1 MPPATSESRFGLNFR
16 LLLICFVAVS
26 ISLPMAWVST
36 AKVLLFFSGLAY
48 LINGYFTKRSDTDL
62 YALWTT
68 KLVLVIL
75 LAFSTSLM
83 WTEAD
88 MGIAAMALL
97 KHSKLI
103 SLVFLVL
110 IIRTGREARIGLL
123 IFATGQ
129 IFLLLSSWL
138 LAVGVPIAWTTNPTG
153 KYVVFSTYLDQSI
166 IFATMAAVFWHL
178 RADTLW
184 PRWLAVLA
192 ALAALVNVFL
202 LLEGRTGYAVALTV
216 ITLAI
221 MWMMPKRLRLV
232 ALIVTP
238 VIVLLALFIGSA
250 QVKERVS
257 KIVEESQNYANQVDS
272 ASSSGWRLNAW
283 HRSLQALQISPVLG
297 HGVGS
302 WAVTVKQLQGN
313 NAEQVFGPGQASNPH
328 QEYLLWGVEL
338 GVGGIV
344 LLLVLLLSVI
354 RDTRHFKSSV
364 QRAILSTLAAMAVA
378 CLFNSTLYDD
388 LMGDYFCVV
397 LGLLLAM
404 GLKTRPDLHSED
416 NTMSETATSKAIT

>member
-1 MPPATSESRFGLNFR
+1 MTSPRSVVNFR
-16 LLLICFVAVS
+16 LLLICFVAAS

-36 AKVLLFFSGLAY
+36 SKVLLFFSGLAY
-48 LINGYFTKRSDTDL
+48 LVHSYVTKRDDTNVHS
-62 YALWTT
+62 LWMP
-68 KLVLVIL
+68 KLVLAIL
-75 LAFSTSLM
+75 LVFSASLM

-88 MGIAAMALL
+88 MGIGVMALL

-110 IIRTGREARIGLL
+110 IIRTAREARIGLL
-123 IFATGQ
+123 AFACGQ

-138 LAVGVPIAWTTNPTG
+138 LAVGVPIGWTTNPTG

-166 IFATMAAVFWHL
+166 IFATMAGVFWHL

-184 PRWLAVLA
+184 PRWLAVLV

-216 ITLAI
+216 LTLAT
-221 MWMMPKRLRLV
+221 MWMMPQRLRL
-232 ALIVTP
+232 ATLIATP
-238 VIVLLALFIGSA
+238 IIVLLALFMASA

-257 KIVEESQNYANQVDS
+257 KIVEESQNYASQVDS

-283 HRSLQALQISPVLG
+283 HRSLQALQTSPILG

-302 WAVTVKQLQGN
+302 WAVTVKQLQGS

-344 LLLVLLLSVI
+344 LLLALFLGVI
-354 RDTRHFKSSV
+354 RDTRNFSPSV

-397 LGLLLAM
+397 LGLLLAL
-404 GLKTRPDLHSED
+404 GLQTRPDSPSAINLL
-416 NTMSETATSKAIT
+416 SETATSKAIT

>member
-1 MPPATSESRFGLNFR
+1 MPSTRSVVNFR
-16 LLLICFVAVS
+16 LLLICFVAIC
-26 ISLPMAWVST
+26 ISLPMAWVSVS
-36 AKVLLFFSGLAY
+36 KVLLFFSGLAY
-48 LINGYFTKRSDTDL
+48 LVHGYFTKRDDTDF
-62 YALWTT
+62 YAVWTP
-68 KLVLVIL
+68 KLILLIL
-75 LAFSTSLM
+75 LAFSASLL

-88 MGIAAMALL
+88 MSIAAMALL

-110 IIRTGREARIGLL
+110 IIRTAHEARIGLL
-123 IFATGQ
+123 AFATGQ

-166 IFATMAAVFWHL
+166 IFATMAGVFWHL
-178 RADTLW
+178 RADALW
-184 PRWLAVLA
+184 SRWLAVLV

-216 ITLAI
+216 LTLAT

-232 ALIVTP
+232 ALVVTP
-238 VIVLLALFIGSA
+238 IIVLLALFMGSA

-257 KIVEESQNYANQVDS
+257 KIVEESQNYASQVDS

-283 HRSLQALQISPVLG
+283 HRSLQALQASPILG

-313 NAEQVFGPGQASNPH
+313 NAEQVFGSGQASNPH

-338 GVGGIV
+338 GVSGIV
-344 LLLVLLLSVI
+344 LLLTLLLSMI
-354 RDTRHFKSSV
+354 RDTRQFNSSV

-397 LGLLLAM
+397 LGLLLAL
-404 GLKTRPDLHSED
+404 GLKTRPVSPTEINTLSEP
-416 NTMSETATSKAIT
+416 ATSKAIP

>member
-1 MPPATSESRFGLNFR
+1 
-16 LLLICFVAVS
+16 
-26 ISLPMAWVST
+26 MAWVSVS
-36 AKVLLFFSGLAY
+36 KVLLFFSGLAY
-48 LINGYFTKRSDTDL
+48 LVHGYFTKRDDTDF
-62 YALWTT
+62 YAVWTP
-68 KLVLVIL
+68 KLILLIL
-75 LAFSTSLM
+75 LAFSASLL

-88 MGIAAMALL
+88 MSIAAMALL

-110 IIRTGREARIGLL
+110 IIRTAHEARIGLL
-123 IFATGQ
+123 AFATGQ

-166 IFATMAAVFWHL
+166 IFATMAGVFWHL
-178 RADTLW
+178 RADALW
-184 PRWLAVLA
+184 SRWLAVLV

-216 ITLAI
+216 LTLAT

-232 ALIVTP
+232 ALVVTP
-238 VIVLLALFIGSA
+238 IIVLLALFMGSA

-257 KIVEESQNYANQVDS
+257 KIVEESQNYASQVDS

-283 HRSLQALQISPVLG
+283 HRSLQALQASPILG

-313 NAEQVFGPGQASNPH
+313 NAEQVFGSGQASNPH

-338 GVGGIV
+338 GVSGIV
-344 LLLVLLLSVI
+344 LLLTLLLSMI
-354 RDTRHFKSSV
+354 RDTRQFNSSV

-397 LGLLLAM
+397 LGLLLAL
-404 GLKTRPDLHSED
+404 GLKTRPVSPTEINTLSEP
-416 NTMSETATSKAIT
+416 ATSKAIP

>member
-1 MPPATSESRFGLNFR
+1 MSSSRSVVNFR
-16 LLLICFVAVS
+16 LLLICFVAVCV
-26 ISLPMAWVST
+26 SLPMAWVSVS
-36 AKVLLFFSGLAY
+36 KVLLFLSGLAY
-48 LINGYFTKRSDTDL
+48 LAHGYFTKRADTDFHS
-62 YALWTT
+62 LWTP
-68 KLVLVIL
+68 KLVLLIL
-75 LAFSTSLM
+75 LAFSASLL

-88 MGIAAMALL
+88 MAIAGMALS

-110 IIRTGREARIGLL
+110 IIRTAREARIGLL
-123 IFATGQ
+123 AFATGQ

-138 LAVGVPIAWTTNPTG
+138 LAVGVPIPWTTNPTG

-166 IFATMAAVFWHL
+166 IFATMAGVFWHL

-184 PRWLAVLA
+184 PRWMAVLV
-192 ALAALVNVFL
+192 ALAALVNVLL

-216 ITLAI
+216 LTLAT
-221 MWMMPKRLRLV
+221 MWLMPKRLRLA
-232 ALIVTP
+232 ALLVTP
-238 VIVLLALFIGSA
+238 FIVLLALFVGSA

-257 KIVEESQNYANQVDS
+257 KIVEESQNYATQVNSD
-272 ASSSGWRLNAW
+272 SSSGWRLNAW
-283 HRSLQALQISPVLG
+283 HRSLQAIQTSPGLG

-302 WAVTVKQLQGN
+302 WAVTVKQLQGS
-313 NAEQVFGPGQASNPH
+313 NATQVFGPGQASNPH

-344 LLLVLLLSVI
+344 LLLALLLSVI
-354 RDTRHFKSSV
+354 RDSRSFTPSV
-364 QRAILSTLAAMAVA
+364 QRAVLSTLAAMAVA

-397 LGLLLAM
+397 LGLLLAL
-404 GLKTRPDLHSED
+404 GLKTRLDSPTATNTLSEP
-416 NTMSETATSKAIT
+416 ATSKAIP